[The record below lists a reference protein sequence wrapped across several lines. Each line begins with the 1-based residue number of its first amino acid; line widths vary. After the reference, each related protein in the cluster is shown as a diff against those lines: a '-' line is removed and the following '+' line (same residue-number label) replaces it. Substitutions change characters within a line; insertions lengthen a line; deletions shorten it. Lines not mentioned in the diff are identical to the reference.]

1 MHMDDTT
8 ETHITIK
15 SDKPVGLS
23 SRAHGAKLDGVA
35 FNLAFIAAKN
45 PVLATEILR
54 IYKEAAVLSLN
65 DPAHPDEDFD
75 LAFSD
80 LNDLLK

>member
-1 MHMDDTT
+1 MDEVT

-15 SDKPVGLS
+15 SDKPTGLS
-23 SRAHGAKLDGVA
+23 SRAYGAKLDGVA

-45 PVLATEILR
+45 PTLATEILR
-54 IYKEAAVLSLN
+54 SYKEAVALSVN

-80 LNDLLK
+80 LTDQLK